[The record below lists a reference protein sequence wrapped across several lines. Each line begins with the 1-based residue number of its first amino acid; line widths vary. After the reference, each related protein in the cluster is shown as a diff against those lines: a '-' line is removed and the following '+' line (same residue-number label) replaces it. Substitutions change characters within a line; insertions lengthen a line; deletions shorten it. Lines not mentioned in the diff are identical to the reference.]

1 MSRINVDCLMFPNSV
16 FGGACLDSDDLVIF
30 YKDVQSSS
38 SAFIVLWKPCK
49 LVDATRQSDHDRYH
63 SVRHYKTDKIR

>member
-30 YKDVQSSS
+30 YG
-38 SAFIVLWKPCK
+38 
-49 LVDATRQSDHDRYH
+49 TRTFSPQQRLHC
-63 SVRHYKTDKIR
+63 SVETMQTG